1 MNRVKEDVG
10 IVRNLADYT
19 IRHHFPHID
28 KMNKSD
34 KLSSEADQEGSSLGN
49 LSSNKYA
56 GNTSI
61 ILFTWLLFTSLPFL
75 AFTLL

>member
-1 MNRVKEDVG
+1 MTRVKEDIG

-28 KMNKSD
+28 KMNKSE
-34 KLSSEADQEGSSLGN
+34 KLSFEADQEGSSLVN

-56 GNTSI
+56 GRVA
-61 ILFTWLLFTSLPFL
+61 FFTSLPFL
-75 AFTLL
+75 AFMIL